1 MFQGRIIVENKEN
14 SSGKKSSPRIFLKR
28 RTIVNISLILVGL
41 LAVGTFALY
50 FWGDSVSRKYS
61 SSFLPIG
68 NVYEEATYSD
78 IKKLAASSEDF
89 YVFFSKPTCKSCQ
102 ESITPINKYAKKA
115 GIKKIYLIDAGSDDG
130 KTFAANYGI
139 DRETTPQL
147 LLINGKSIKFTSCAR
162 IETAP
167 NGDVVCEF
175 YDGSGWS
182 KLGVVE
188 AAKYIFS
195 KN

>member
-1 MFQGRIIVENKEN
+1 MGNKEYN
-14 SSGKKSSPRIFLKR
+14 SSEKNSSPRIFLKR

-41 LAVGTFALY
+41 LAVLTFALY

-68 NVYEEATYSD
+68 NVYEEVTYSD
-78 IKKLAASSEDF
+78 IKKLAEDSKDF
-89 YVFFSKPTCKSCQ
+89 YVFFSKPSCKTCQS
-102 ESITPINKYAKKA
+102 SITPINNYAKKA
-115 GIKKIYLIDAGSDDG
+115 GIKKIYLIDASSDDG
-130 KTFAANYGI
+130 KSFAANYGI
-139 DRETTPQL
+139 DLTITPQL
-147 LLINGKSIKFTSCAR
+147 LLINGKTIKFTSCGR

-167 NGDVVCEF
+167 NGGIVCEF
-175 YDGSGWS
+175 YDGRGWS

-188 AAKYIFS
+188 AAKYIFK